1 MEKPVRMSDLA
12 ARHAAVA
19 GDVEA
24 RVLAVLRSGAYV
36 GGPWVAEAEALAAR
50 WSGRAG
56 AVGVNGGTDALI
68 LGLQAL
74 GVRPGDEVIVP
85 ALSFFATAGA
95 VCAIGAFPVVAD
107 VLPDDACLDPDAAG
121 NLVTPRTKAIVPV
134 HLFGTLA
141 GHPDAGVPILDDAA
155 QAIGADPPASTGI
168 LTAISTYPTK
178 TWGSA
183 GDGGFVIGDDPELLG
198 RVRMLGSHGS
208 AGGHHHVEIAGA
220 VGRNSRLDAI
230 QAAIL
235 LGHAP
240 ALAERLARRRAI
252 AAAYDAGLPPEI
264 RPLRRSPGSP
274 VHQYVVRAPDR
285 DRLRHHLAMRGIE
298 TAIYYPKPLGD
309 QPALSDR
316 ARGDTPVARA
326 LCAELVALPVHE
338 GLGDDDLARVL
349 EACSEAG

>member
-1 MEKPVRMSDLA
+1 MSDLA

-19 GDVEA
+19 DDVEA
-24 RVLAVLRSGAYV
+24 RVLAVLRSGAYI
-36 GGPWVAEAEALAAR
+36 GGPWVAEVEALVAR
-50 WSGRAG
+50 WCGRAG

-95 VCAIGAFPVVAD
+95 VCAIGAVPVIAD
-107 VLPDDACLDPDAAG
+107 VLADDGCLDPDAAG
-121 NLVTPRTKAIVPV
+121 NLITPGTRAIVPV
-134 HLFGTLA
+134 HLFGALA
-141 GHPDAGVPILDDAA
+141 AHPACDVPILDDAA

-178 TWGSA
+178 TWGGA
-183 GDGGFVIGDDPELLG
+183 GDGGFVVGDDPELLS
-198 RVRMLGSHGS
+198 RIRLLGSHGA
-208 AGGHHHVEIAGA
+208 AGGHHHEPVAGA

-230 QAAIL
+230 QAAVL

-240 ALAERLARRRAI
+240 ALADRVARRRAI

-264 RPLRRSPGSP
+264 RALRRSPGSP
-274 VHQYVVRAPDR
+274 VHQYVVRAPER
-285 DRLRHHLAMRGIE
+285 DRLRHHLAARGIE
-298 TAIYYPKPLGD
+298 TAVYYPKPLGD
-309 QPALSDR
+309 QPALRGR

-326 LCAELVALPVHE
+326 LCGELLALPVHD
-338 GLGDDDLARVL
+338 GLADEDVARVL